1 MDKIKNIALLTIMA
15 LSILTAKET
24 LVVFDFQPVGVDSNT
39 IQANSVL
46 LKDRLGDL
54 DKFTIINPAPA
65 IGTKCY
71 TIEEA
76 VATAKILNAKKAI
89 IGDITQIGSKLIISY
104 KLIDVDSA
112 KIEYSDRTTI
122 NTIEDLDIA
131 AERIASAIKEKK
143 PYTET
148 AEFGK
153 ITEQE
158 EKPIRSRTP
167 SSSITFTTGYA
178 FPLNNYRFDPGTQL
192 FTIDAAVTYETPN
205 LFTQGLMGLRRGKN
219 YYHELYFDLLAHKL
233 YSKYDISPY
242 IGGGIG
248 VHKVSFSPGYSSAV
262 ESDGFALTASGGVI
276 FFRTYYFRVLAGL
289 KASAV
294 FTQDLG
300 TMYNFSFNFGLSSP
314 TFGSEGAVK
323 APSPCI
329 IGCLGTLF
337 LTGVIVA
344 LTS

>member
-1 MDKIKNIALLTIMA
+1 MDKIKNLAILTIMA

-54 DKFTIINPAPA
+54 AKFTIINPAP
-65 IGTKCY
+65 GVETKCY
-71 TIEEA
+71 TIEAA

-89 IGDITQIGSKLIISY
+89 IGDIAQLGSKLIISY

-112 KIEYSDRTTI
+112 KIEYNDRTTI
-122 NTIEDLDIA
+122 NTIEDLDFA
-131 AERIASAIKEKK
+131 AERIALALKEKK

-167 SSSITFTTGYA
+167 SSSIIFTTGYA
-178 FPLNNYRFDPGTQL
+178 FPLNNYKYDPGTQL

-205 LFTQGLMGLRRGKN
+205 LFTQGLMGLRRGKSA
-219 YYHELYFDLLAHKL
+219 YHELYFDLLAHKL

-242 IGGGIG
+242 VGGGIG
-248 VHKVSFSPGYSSAV
+248 VHKVSFSPSYGQSI

-276 FFRTYYFRVLAGL
+276 FFRTYYFRVLAGI